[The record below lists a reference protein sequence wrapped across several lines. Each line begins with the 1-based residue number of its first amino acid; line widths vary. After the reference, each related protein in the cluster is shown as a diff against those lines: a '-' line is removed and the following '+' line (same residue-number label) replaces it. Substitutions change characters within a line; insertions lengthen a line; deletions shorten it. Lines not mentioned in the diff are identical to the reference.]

1 MAEPKTKPTR
11 ASVARFITALPDE
24 RVRRDCRTLVTLM
37 KSATRKPAKM
47 WGPSI
52 VGFGDVHYVYASGRE
67 GDWFQI
73 GFSPRK
79 GTLTLYITGCLDQ
92 VQDLLPALGKHKTGK
107 GCLHMR
113 SLDDVDRAVLAR
125 IIRKAGMKRRGI
137 L

>member
-1 MAEPKTKPTR
+1 MAELKTKPTR
-11 ASVARFITALPDE
+11 ASVAGFIAGIQDAT
-24 RVRRDCRTLVTLM
+24 VRRDCRTLVALM
-37 KSATRKPAKM
+37 RSATGKPARM
-47 WGPSI
+47 WGSSI

-79 GTLTLYITGCLDQ
+79 GTLTLHMTGCLDQ
-92 VQDLLPALGKHKTGK
+92 VQDLLPALGKHRAGK
-107 GCLHMR
+107 GCLYIH

-125 IIRKAGMKRRGI
+125 IIRKAGKKRRGT